1 MINSSS
7 WVPDSQIE
15 YFKGSRCGFENC
27 KSKRYYIEEGFTY
40 CQDGHQQDIVRTSS
54 NSNIFCGEDLLLLDS
69 ELMLDTHLSTRALRL
84 MRMTRISIFSRAS
97 RNARRKALKKKLIKD
112 V

>member
-1 MINSSS
+1 MNSSS
-7 WVPDSQIE
+7 WAPDSQID

-54 NSNIFCGEDLLLLDS
+54 NSNIPCGEDLLLLDPK
-69 ELMLDTHLSTRALRL
+69 LILDTHLPTRAPRL
-84 MRMTRISIFSRAS
+84 MPMTRIIMFSRAS
-97 RNARRKALKKKLIKD
+97 RNAGRKTWKKKLIKD